1 MRALAG
7 IFAYMAIVL
16 IAVIMMISELMK
28 NRKKKQ
34 GHT

>member
-16 IAVIMMISELMK
+16 IAVIMMISEWMK
-28 NRKKKQ
+28 NRKKK
-34 GHT
+34 